1 MTTRGWLLI
10 IVVGVLSIAYEPRVA
25 EAQDTLQVNSD
36 SVRLKLENSRVR
48 VLESTLQPGRREQM
62 HSHPPYVI
70 YVIKGGTIRNHFPD
84 GKTVD
89 TELKAGD
96 VIYREPVTHWGEN
109 IGTTEIYEIMIE
121 LKKQE

>member
-1 MTTRGWLLI
+1 MTTRSWLVI
-10 IVVGVLSIAYEPRVA
+10 IVVGVLSIAQVA

-48 VLESTLQPGRREQM
+48 VLESTLQPGGREKM
-62 HSHPPYVI
+62 HSHPAYVV

-96 VIYREPVTHWGEN
+96 VIYRKPVTHWGEN

>member
-1 MTTRGWLLI
+1 MTTRDWLLI
-10 IVVGVLSIAYEPRVA
+10 IAAGVLSIGYQSGVA
-25 EAQDTLQVNSD
+25 DAQDTLQVNSD

-48 VLESTLQPGRREQM
+48 VLESTLQPGGREKM
-62 HSHPPYVI
+62 HSHPAYVV
-70 YVIKGGTIRNHFPD
+70 YVIKGGTIRNHFLD

-96 VIYREPVTHWGEN
+96 VIYRKPVTHWGEN

>member
-1 MTTRGWLLI
+1 MITRSMLLI
-10 IVVGVLSIAYEPRVA
+10 IAVGVLSMAYEPRVA

-36 SVRLKLENSRVR
+36 SVRLKLENSHVR
-48 VLESTLQPGRREQM
+48 VLEST
-62 HSHPPYVI
+62 HSHPAYVV
-70 YVIKGGTIRNHFPD
+70 YVIKGGTIRNHSPD
-84 GKTVD
+84 GKTVE

>member
-1 MTTRGWLLI
+1 MMITRDCLLI
-10 IVVGVLSIAYEPRVA
+10 IAVGVLSVA
-25 EAQDTLQVNSD
+25 SCAGQDTLQVNSD

-48 VLESTLQPGRREQM
+48 VLESRLQPGGKEKM
-62 HSHPPYVI
+62 HSHPAYIV
-70 YVIKGGTIRNHFPD
+70 YVIKGGTIRIHFPD
-84 GKTVD
+84 GTTVD
-89 TELKAGD
+89 TKLKAGD